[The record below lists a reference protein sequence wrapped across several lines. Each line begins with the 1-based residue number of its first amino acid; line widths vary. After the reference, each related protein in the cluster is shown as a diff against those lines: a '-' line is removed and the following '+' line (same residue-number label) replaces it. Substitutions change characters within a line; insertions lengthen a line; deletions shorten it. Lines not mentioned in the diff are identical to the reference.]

1 MHFTHV
7 SRANSHVYH
16 RPLSLCFPFLLQ
28 LIGIAIEQCPSY
40 NEVRAL
46 GGEGFNGGVQLL
58 HLAAMRRSRAYAA
71 LLER

>member
-1 MHFTHV
+1 
-7 SRANSHVYH
+7 
-16 RPLSLCFPFLLQ
+16 LQ